1 MAKKE
6 KIYKLRVT
14 STEEYELHIRTTAD
28 EDEVIARWRSFDGGL
43 FTCTYNYG
51 WDFDSL
57 EEIEDP
63 EDVDENNCIDMEEKT
78 NG

>member
-1 MAKKE
+1 MTKKE
-6 KIYKLRVT
+6 KVYKLKVT

-28 EDEVIARWRSFDGGL
+28 EDEVISRWRSFDGGL
-43 FTCTYNYG
+43 FNCTYNEG